1 MPGYW
6 KQTSLRLE
14 VECWDRLRLFAA
26 ATGSTTS
33 DVAVD
38 AIEWA
43 TEKHREGKWNEIERR
58 GRRGL
63 SKGFHS
69 TALRLSPE
77 LKENL
82 RTSSA
87 DARVNMMSFMG
98 TAIWAY
104 TSGVDAAAESKFRES
119 VRRVVAERAH
129 ERQAHATELL
139 PAPPGDGEAVEN

>member
-26 ATGSTTS
+26 ATGNTTS
-33 DVAVD
+33 DVAAD

-43 TEKHREGKWNEIERR
+43 TEKYREGEWNEIERL
-58 GRRGL
+58 GRHGL
-63 SKGFHS
+63 SKGFHA

-77 LKENL
+77 LKEKL
-82 RTSSA
+82 RTAAA
-87 DARVNMMSFMG
+87 DMAINMMSFMG

-104 TSGVDAAAESKFRES
+104 TSGVDAVAESKFRES
-119 VRRVVAERAH
+119 VQRVAAERES

-139 PAPPGDGEAVEN
+139 SARTNSGEAVED